1 MSTTEKKTKTA
12 KQPTRKEQF
21 IRALAEYLVG
31 DQVRMSIRL
40 QAGSEDAKTWAH
52 LRGTTPL
59 FGYPTV
65 KEAETKLTEFLA

>member
-1 MSTTEKKTKTA
+1 MVSKKKA
-12 KQPTRKEQF
+12 KAVIEPTRKQLF
-21 IRALAEYLVG
+21 IRELAEYLVG

-40 QAGSEDAKTWAH
+40 QAGSEDAKTWAR

-65 KEAETKLTEFLA
+65 KEAEDKLKEFLT